1 MIVQIVAL
9 ESTNYNFEQDK
20 TCLVT
25 DEGDLAW
32 KGEVRSEGGV
42 LE

>member
-1 MIVQIVAL
+1 MIEQVVTW
-9 ESTNYNFEQDK
+9 ESLKYRFEQDK
-20 TCLVT
+20 TWMVRN
-25 DEGDLAW
+25 EGDLAW